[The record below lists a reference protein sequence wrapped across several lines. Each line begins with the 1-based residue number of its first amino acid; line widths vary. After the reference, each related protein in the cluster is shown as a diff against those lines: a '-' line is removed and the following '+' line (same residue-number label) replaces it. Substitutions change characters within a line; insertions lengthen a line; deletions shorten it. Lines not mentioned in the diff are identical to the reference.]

1 MLCASNDGTACRG
14 GSGPSPIGLNDLE
27 LIIAACIEADI
38 STRSEPHHSD
48 TDLEGFPYTNPFQ
61 SPLTRVLRKPLR
73 EFLGHYPTRAAHLF
87 RHPRI
92 VSDPRHAWKER
103 FTSLVATKTD
113 RDGERRQIRVPLHA
127 PMRDDDIIQFL
138 YCCPHVREVIFG
150 VLERG
155 GDQPI
160 TLHELLRLKHVL
172 TLEYRI
178 LKGWDIAWVSPGSEA
193 TGKIPAA
200 ATLASWLRHT
210 EPF

>member
-1 MLCASNDGTACRG
+1 M
-14 GSGPSPIGLNDLE
+14 
-27 LIIAACIEADI
+27 
-38 STRSEPHHSD
+38 
-48 TDLEGFPYTNPFQ
+48 
-61 SPLTRVLRKPLR
+61 
-73 EFLGHYPTRAAHLF
+73 
-87 RHPRI
+87 
-92 VSDPRHAWKER
+92 
-103 FTSLVATKTD
+103 LVATKTD

-127 PMRDDDIIQFL
+127 QMRDEDIIQIL
-138 YCCPHVREVIFG
+138 YCCPYVRQVIFG